1 MMGIPQIIRTLEQLL
16 PPEVYIPLFVVLGIA
31 LVPSWFHWVRTKQI
45 KGQLRRLLRATDPN
59 DKATFRSRAFEFAH
73 NKPRRLAFLADEAL
87 RLGLK
92 PIHDEAMTALKAAGG
107 HDDDVK
113 RLEAATKVVPPRAQ
127 HPLEEAV
134 VIERMLGEG
143 LVEAARAR
151 LAEVRARFPGDHDLA
166 DLERRIDAPRP
177 PADQADQAD

>member
-31 LVPSWFHWVRTKQI
+31 LVPTWFHWVRTKQI
-45 KGQLRRLLRATDPN
+45 KGQLRRLLRATSSEE
-59 DKATFRSRAFEFAH
+59 KATFRARAFAFA
-73 NKPRRLAFLADEAL
+73 NGKPRRLAFLADEAL

-92 PIHDEAMTALKAAGG
+92 PIHDEAMAALKAVAGG
-107 HDDDVK
+107 HHADVQ

-134 VIERMLGEG
+134 VIERMLEEG
-143 LVEAARAR
+143 LVEAAKAR
-151 LAEVRARFPGDHDLA
+151 LQEVRARFPTDPDLA
-166 DLERRIDAPRP
+166 DLEHRIEHPAPP
-177 PADQADQAD
+177 P